1 MRPLVLAGLL
11 LAGCTTPT
19 AAGPGGEQPLT
30 AGQAQAHSS
39 LPDFELRSIDGETVH
54 LRDLLGKQV
63 VVLSFWATWCE
74 PCKAELPQ
82 LQKIYEAHHKEGLEI
97 LSVSMD
103 DASST
108 ANVAP
113 YVKRN
118 GIQFPVLLD
127 PDTRAASLY
136 NPHKSAPYT
145 VVIGRDGKIVSE
157 KSGYEPGAEAT
168 LEAELVTLLKAP
180 AAP

>member
-1 MRPLVLAGLL
+1 MRSFVLVGLL
-11 LAGCTTPT
+11 AAGCTTST
-19 AAGPGGEQPLT
+19 ATSTT
-30 AGQAQAHSS
+30 ATTGSPAVSESRSS
-39 LPDFELRSIDGETVH
+39 LPDFQLRSIDGEDVS
-54 LRDLLGKQV
+54 LRDLLGKHV
-63 VVLSFWATWCE
+63 IVLSFWATWCE

-82 LQKIYEAHHKEGLEI
+82 LQKLYEAHHQEGLEI
-97 LSVSMD
+97 LSISMD
-103 DASST
+103 DASTT

-118 GIQFPVLLD
+118 GLQFPVLLD

-157 KSGYEPGAEAT
+157 KSGYEPGAETT
-168 LEAELVTLLKAP
+168 LEAELVALLKAP